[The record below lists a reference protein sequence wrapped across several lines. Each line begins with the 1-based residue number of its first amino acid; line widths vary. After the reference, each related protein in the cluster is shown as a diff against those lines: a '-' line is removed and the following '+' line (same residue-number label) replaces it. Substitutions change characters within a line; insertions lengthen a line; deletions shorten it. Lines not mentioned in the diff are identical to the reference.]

1 MTNAERIARW
11 RKRHANKLAR
21 KAARRPS
28 QHHLPIA
35 MPTRPLTIR
44 QAVFPNNHWQG
55 RWLQSSHQILSNK
68 ISE

>member
-28 QHHLPIA
+28 PTHL
-35 MPTRPLTIR
+35 PLTIR
-44 QAVFPNNHWQG
+44 QAVFPNNHW
-55 RWLQSSHQILSNK
+55 
-68 ISE
+68 

>member
-11 RKRHANKLAR
+11 RKRHANNLAR

-35 MPTRPLTIR
+35 KLFFLIIIGREDGCNHLIR
-44 QAVFPNNHWQG
+44 F
-55 RWLQSSHQILSNK
+55 
-68 ISE
+68 

>member
-28 QHHLPIA
+28 HNHL
-35 MPTRPLTIR
+35 PLTIR